1 MTPDFSVFF
10 RRLVCNLQRTTHTG
24 IRRDFDTLNMDMD
37 IDPPPY
43 AETYAETR
51 VLNDAVSVT
60 VNVQVEPPEKIHLKN
75 VSLPMS
81 AQDII
86 ARLVQAGYKPPKEI
100 SPERERVKLV
110 ITSDASGFVV
120 GKGGQINLCGQIFC
134 RKKIL

>member
-1 MTPDFSVFF
+1 
-10 RRLVCNLQRTTHTG
+10 
-24 IRRDFDTLNMDMD
+24 MDMD

-120 GKGGQINLCGQIFC
+120 GKGGQINLCGQNFC
-134 RKKIL
+134 RKKISNIVL